1 MPKDKTTI
9 QTINPASL
17 EVIKTYEVMSGKQVD
32 LIINSTQKAFL
43 KWSNLSLEKRISS
56 ITKFA
61 QILTKNK
68 EKVAILMANEM
79 GKNIKEA
86 RAEVEKSINTIGAL
100 TENALNVLA
109 EKKIDGNSQIQF
121 APLGII
127 FGIMPWNFP
136 LWQVIRFCVPA
147 LLVGNGIILKHAS
160 ATSGTSIL
168 IEQLFSKALP
178 KNVFKSIIFDA
189 KNIEFVVK
197 NPHISA
203 ISLTGSVEAGRS
215 VAQIAG
221 KYLKKCVL
229 ELGGSDPYLIFPDA
243 NLQKAAQICTRARLI
258 NAGQSCVAA
267 KRFIVHKT
275 IYKKFIELFK
285 IEMAKKTFGAPL
297 DETRD
302 FGSLCSTKARNDVNQ
317 MVLEA
322 VKNGA
327 KVILGGVVPKQ
338 KGAFY
343 PPTIIEIDEK
353 NPIFQKE
360 VFGPVALVIKA
371 TSEKQMIDL
380 ANNSQFG
387 LGSSIFLNDI
397 KKAKEISKQVN
408 AGMCFINDFVKSDV
422 NLPFGG
428 VKQSGY
434 GRELSSFGFL
444 EFCNIKTIVAKKI

>member
-203 ISLTGSVEAGRS
+203 S
-215 VAQIAG
+215 
-221 KYLKKCVL
+221 
-229 ELGGSDPYLIFPDA
+229 
-243 NLQKAAQICTRARLI
+243 
-258 NAGQSCVAA
+258 
-267 KRFIVHKT
+267 
-275 IYKKFIELFK
+275 
-285 IEMAKKTFGAPL
+285 
-297 DETRD
+297 
-302 FGSLCSTKARNDVNQ
+302 
-317 MVLEA
+317 
-322 VKNGA
+322 
-327 KVILGGVVPKQ
+327 
-338 KGAFY
+338 
-343 PPTIIEIDEK
+343 
-353 NPIFQKE
+353 
-360 VFGPVALVIKA
+360 
-371 TSEKQMIDL
+371 
-380 ANNSQFG
+380 
-387 LGSSIFLNDI
+387 
-397 KKAKEISKQVN
+397 
-408 AGMCFINDFVKSDV
+408 
-422 NLPFGG
+422 
-428 VKQSGY
+428 
-434 GRELSSFGFL
+434 
-444 EFCNIKTIVAKKI
+444 